1 MEKMVSVLLLF
12 AYLVGAIG
20 GCGYA
25 LYSRAWFV
33 AVCVLILA
41 VMALPTVI
49 ALVKGLTEDV

>member
-1 MEKMVSVLLLF
+1 MVSVLLLF

-33 AVCVLILA
+33 AICVLVLA
-41 VMALPTVI
+41 VIALPTVV
-49 ALVKGLTEDV
+49 ALVKRLTEDV

>member
-1 MEKMVSVLLLF
+1 MVSVFLLF

-25 LYSRAWFV
+25 LYSKAWFV
-33 AVCVLILA
+33 AVCILVLA
-41 VMALPTVI
+41 VMALPTVV

>member
-1 MEKMVSVLLLF
+1 MEKMVSVFLLF

-33 AVCVLILA
+33 AVCILVLA
-41 VMALPTVI
+41 VMALPTVV